1 MGVKRLAFGIPGWL
15 NMKPTFAQV
24 LTNRTAINLL
34 KMVYDHE
41 VTHKNQYTLNLSTI
55 QKILLFVEPPTSAL
69 LLLSA
74 AELITTDA
82 VHGDVVLSITH
93 KGKEFIE
100 AFDQLKE
107 IYEGEEQPVS
117 APAIRYNLTLQEKKA
132 LGALG
137 KITSLSTTPT
147 VSINILAR
155 DLRAKTSTL
164 MRTLAKLEQLNLIKK
179 ESKQQPKKEST
190 ASKKQKGKRQLL
202 VSLTDKG
209 SRTVK
214 EQYLE
219 NR

>member
-1 MGVKRLAFGIPGWL
+1 MGSGWWI
-15 NMKPTFAQV
+15 MKPTFAQV
-24 LTNRTAINLL
+24 LTNRAAINIL

-55 QKILLFVEPPTSAL
+55 QKILLLIDSPTSAL
-69 LLLSA
+69 MLLSA

-82 VHGDVVLSITH
+82 VQGDVVLSITH

-107 IYEGEEQPVS
+107 IYEGEEQQIVS

-137 KITSLSTTPT
+137 KITSLSTTPA
-147 VSINILAR
+147 VSLKILAR
-155 DLRAKTSTL
+155 DLCAKPSTL
-164 MRTLAKLEQLNLIKK
+164 LRTLAKLEQLNLIKK
-179 ESKQQPKKEST
+179 ESKQESKKEFKK
-190 ASKKQKGKRQLL
+190 SKKQRGKRQLL

>member
-1 MGVKRLAFGIPGWL
+1 
-15 NMKPTFAQV
+15 MKPSFAQV
-24 LTNRTAINLL
+24 LLHRPAVNIL

-55 QKILLFVEPPTSAL
+55 QKILLLVDPPTSAL
-69 LLLSA
+69 MLLSA

-82 VHGDVVLSITH
+82 VPRDVVLSITH
-93 KGKEFIE
+93 KGTEFIE

-107 IYEGEEQPVS
+107 IYEGDEKPAAV
-117 APAIRYNLTLQEKKA
+117 PAIRYNLTLQEKKA
-132 LGALG
+132 LGALA

-147 VSINILAR
+147 TSIKTLAR
-155 DLRAKTSTL
+155 DVRAKTSTL
-164 MRTLAKLEQLNLIKK
+164 LRTLGKLEQLNLVKK
-179 ESKQQPKKEST
+179 EFKQHKR
-190 ASKKQKGKRQLL
+190 KKQLC

>member
-1 MGVKRLAFGIPGWL
+1 
-15 NMKPTFAQV
+15 MKPSFAQV
-24 LTNRTAINLL
+24 LLHRPAVNIL

-55 QKILLFVEPPTSAL
+55 QKILLLVDSPTSAL
-69 LLLSA
+69 MLLST

-82 VHGDVVLSITH
+82 VQGDVVLSITH

-107 IYEGEEQPVS
+107 IYEGDEHPAVTT
-117 APAIRYNLTLQEKKA
+117 PAIRYNLTLQEKKT
-132 LGALG
+132 LGALA
-137 KITSLSTTPT
+137 KITSLSTTPSA
-147 VSINILAR
+147 SIKTLAR
-155 DLRAKTSTL
+155 DVRAKTSTL
-164 MRTLAKLEQLNLIKK
+164 LRTLGKLEQLNLVKK
-179 ESKQQPKKEST
+179 EFKQHKR
-190 ASKKQKGKRQLL
+190 KKQLC

-209 SRTVK
+209 ARTVK